1 MSGTKKETGF
11 TFTIDGVEV
20 TAYAGQ
26 TIMEAADEAGV
37 YIPRVCAITKACVIR
52 AAAGSVR

>member
-1 MSGTKKETGF
+1 MSGTKRETGF
-11 TFTIDGVEV
+11 TFTIDGVEI

-37 YIPRVCAITKACVIR
+37 YIRAWAITRACATR
-52 AAAGSVR
+52 AVAGSAR